1 MNLIRPAQM
10 PTMLPNATPTLVPP
24 APDAGIIY
32 TTPYD
37 YPYALAPTSLLEYP
51 IEHGGVLG
59 KWVWGLGAS
68 GFGRHQDGTAA
79 TFYRGTLDMA
89 IPSLAQDLVQG
100 KYMLSS

>member
-10 PTMLPNATPTLVPP
+10 PAMLPNATPTLVPP

-32 TTPYD
+32 ATPYD

-59 KWVWGLGAS
+59 KRAWGLGAS
-68 GFGRHQDGTAA
+68 GFGGHQDGTAA
-79 TFYRGTLDMA
+79 AFYGGGLDMA
-89 IPSLAQDLVQG
+89 MSSPAQDLVQG
-100 KYMLSS
+100 KYVLSS